1 MIEIVSKPL
10 LVERLETGRRKLVR
24 DFVLW
29 IDEIVTIP
37 AGFDTDFSSWP
48 RFLPGPQYDKI
59 DLAGVVHDYCCKYG
73 TLGYGGRKIGYME
86 SNRIWY
92 RVARAGSKSTWFN
105 PVRKLLGLKVV
116 KGTRLNIAWA
126 SLGWLGLI
134 VGSWHTWNKYR
145 KKNMV
150 FGDEV

>member
-10 LVERLETGRRKLVR
+10 LIERLETGRRKLVR
-24 DFVLW
+24 DFVIW
-29 IDEIVTIP
+29 IDDELVTIP

-48 RFLPGPQYDKI
+48 RFIPGPRYDKI
-59 DLAGVVHDYCCKYG
+59 DLAGVAHDYCFKYG

-92 RVARAGSKSTWFN
+92 RIARAGSEE
-105 PVRKLLGLKVV
+105 
-116 KGTRLNIAWA
+116 TRLNIAWA
-126 SLGWLGLI
+126 WMGWVGLS
-134 VGSWHTWNKYR
+134 VGSWYTWLKYR

-150 FGDEV
+150 FGDEA